1 MTKINFVGPY
11 SPIMCGIADYTAYL
25 VHQLLPTERAV
36 LSFDVSSYGAPLTGA
51 AIASAEDV
59 WYGIPGYNR
68 FSPDVIESGLHSLNG
83 QAEGNVLWFQHEFG
97 IWPEDHKFISM
108 LGSLRWPKIV
118 TLHTLHFQSSETT
131 SGLRQWEYEFLRD
144 LLPHVD
150 GITVFSKGVYDA
162 AVSALP
168 EYRRKVHILRHGI
181 HQYLDVARMSRR
193 DAKER
198 LNDFLLYEADLR
210 PETKEAL
217 YRERILLD
225 DDIIVIGQTG
235 FLSPLKG
242 SELLYIASEKLR
254 RLLPSRRIAAVRI
267 GNPRENSQ
275 KAYVRQLEQDTDQID
290 DFILSLSDVLPQ
302 NMLPVAQRAFDINFY
317 WPSDCTQSGIMAHAL
332 GAGATIAGRDM
343 EGVGETLK
351 EAGVVVSTKMD
362 DLVREMK
369 KLILCPE
376 LAAMSEHNALTYAI
390 DYSWERQALRH
401 SALATEVREAML
413 MVPNTVE
420 EQASLAISSGI
431 GRERQ
436 WQQPELAGSVS

>member
-11 SPIMCGIADYTAYL
+11 RPIMCGIADYTAYL
-25 VHQLLPTERAV
+25 VHQLPPTARAV

-51 AIASAEDV
+51 AMASAQDV
-59 WYGIPGYNR
+59 WYGIPGNNR

-108 LGSLRWPKIV
+108 LRNLRWPKIV
-118 TLHTLHFQSSETT
+118 TLHTLHFQSSDTP
-131 SGLRQWEYEFLRD
+131 SGLRQWEYEFVRD

-150 GITVFSKGVYDA
+150 GITVFSRGVYDA
-162 AVSALP
+162 VVSALP

-181 HQYLDVARMSRR
+181 HLYLDVARMSRR
-193 DAKER
+193 EAKEK

-217 YRERILLD
+217 YKERILLD
-225 DDIIVIGQTG
+225 DSIIVIGQTG

-242 SELLYIASEKLR
+242 SELLYVASEKLR
-254 RLLPSRRIAAVRI
+254 RLLPMKRIAAVRI
-267 GNPRENSQ
+267 GTPREDSQ
-275 KAYVRQLEQDTDQID
+275 RAYARQLQQDTDQID
-290 DFILSLSDVLPQ
+290 DFILALADVLPQ

-317 WPSDCTQSGIMAHAL
+317 WPSDCTQSGIIAHAL
-332 GAGATIAGRDM
+332 GAGATMAGRDI

-362 DLVREMK
+362 QLVQEMK

-376 LAAMSEHNALTYAI
+376 LAAMSEHNALTYATE
-390 DYSWERQALRH
+390 YSWERQAIRH

-413 MVPNTVE
+413 MVPDTVE

-431 GRERQ
+431 GRERR